1 MEDRL
6 KKLLVIATLNCLGAG
21 SALAQTAT
29 PTTRMPPPP
38 PAAGAEAPP
47 AQVNRTIQ
55 MTDEEIRVTIQ
66 MLDECVKAQG
76 MRCAE
81 PAVTITRKLQA
92 ALPKP

>member
-1 MEDRL
+1 M
-6 KKLLVIATLNCLGAG
+6 KKLLVIATLICLGAG

-38 PAAGAEAPP
+38 PAAAEAPP

-66 MLDECVKAQG
+66 MLDECVKAKG
-76 MRCAE
+76 MLCAE